1 MITGEREVGDL
12 AKVAAG
18 SRALR
23 NGRVRRALIARL
35 LSEQEGAE
43 DDGEDGAD
51 DEGGDEDGR
60 IMRALVGSRVLKRR
74 RLRKLLLAHLI
85 KQRSE
90 AGDDEDADEGD
101 EDADEEGADDGRVAK
116 LLVASR
122 MLRRRRVR
130 RAVLAHLIRERNEG
144 ESEDGD
150 DFEAS
155 GDDVGEDG
163 TDSERKFVKLLVGS
177 RVLRRRRVRRAVVAK
192 LLRDRNDDD

>member
-1 MITGEREVGDL
+1 MITSEREVGDL

-43 DDGEDGAD
+43 DVGEEGAD
-51 DEGGDEDGR
+51 EEGGDEDGR

-90 AGDDEDADEGD
+90 AGDEADEGD
-101 EDADEEGADDGRVAK
+101 EDTDEAEDEGGDDRQVAR
-116 LLVASR
+116 LLVGSR

-130 RAVLAHLIRERNEG
+130 KAVLAYLIRERNEG
-144 ESEDGD
+144 EAEDGE

-155 GDDVGEDG
+155 DDIGEDG
-163 TDSERKFVKLLVGS
+163 TESGRKFVKLLVGS